1 MEGSMSGKV
10 LRCPATGGIML
21 MMCASIVLAL
31 SGTIGGQSAPLQNE
45 SAQAREEL
53 PFGDLFTPDE
63 LHASFFAQQFTPYGN
78 SKFSFN
84 ILVPKGW
91 EGHLS
96 EVDPD
101 QLTHDD
107 QAPVPMVDFSPSGV
121 DDVGANAL
129 YMRVPAQTTLD
140 HFLDNYVKDAGGTLL
155 TRQKLELK
163 GRAYEDV
170 LMRTTDDSLG
180 PMLNRVSAF
189 RRGDLVFI
197 FTGWGVDEK
206 YEKYKRAFGA
216 ILASFNPTGN

>member
-1 MEGSMSGKV
+1 MAAMMFALV
-10 LRCPATGGIML
+10 L
-21 MMCASIVLAL
+21 LAPRW
-31 SGTIGGQSAPLQNE
+31 IGRAETPPPQNE
-45 SAQAREEL
+45 SARAREAL

-63 LHASFFAQQFTPYGN
+63 LRNNFYSQQFTPYGN
-78 SKFSFN
+78 TKFTFE

-96 EVDPD
+96 DVDPD
-101 QLTHDD
+101 QLRQDA

-129 YMRVPAQTTLD
+129 YMRVPVQTPLD
-140 HFLDNYVKDAGGTLL
+140 QFLDTYVKNAGGTVV
-155 TRQKLELK
+155 TRQKLEFK

-189 RRGDLVFI
+189 RRGDIVFI
-197 FTGWGVDEK
+197 YTGWCVDEK

-216 ILASFNPTGN
+216 VLASFNPTGN

>member
-1 MEGSMSGKV
+1 MSGRG
-10 LRCPATGGIML
+10 LSCFG
-21 MMCASIVLAL
+21 IVLMTCAL
-31 SGTIGGQSAPLQNE
+31 AVPTARWIAGSPPASPQADSAE
-45 SAQAREEL
+45 VRDKL
-53 PFGDLFTPDE
+53 PFGDLFSADE
-63 LHASFFAQQFTPYGN
+63 LRNNFYSQQFTPYGN
-78 SKFSFN
+78 SKFTFE

-121 DDVGANAL
+121 DDVGANTL
-129 YMRVPAQTTLD
+129 YMRVPAQTTLAQ
-140 HFLDNYVKDAGGTLL
+140 FLDTYVKNADGTLV
-155 TRQKLELK
+155 TRQKLDFK

-189 RRGDLVFI
+189 RRGDIVFV
-197 FTGWGVDEK
+197 FTGWCVDEK

-216 ILASFNPTGN
+216 VLASFNPTGS

>member
-1 MEGSMSGKV
+1 MSGKGLNCFGIALMTCALAV
-10 LRCPATGGIML
+10 PAARWNAGSQPAWPQTG
-21 MMCASIVLAL
+21 
-31 SGTIGGQSAPLQNE
+31 SAE
-45 SAQAREEL
+45 ARDKL
-53 PFGDLFTPDE
+53 PFGDLFSSDE
-63 LHASFFAQQFTPYGN
+63 LRDNFYSQQFTPYGN
-78 SKFSFN
+78 SKFSFE

-101 QLTHDD
+101 QLTQDD

-121 DDVGANAL
+121 DDVGANVL

-140 HFLDNYVKDAGGTLL
+140 HFLDTYVKNAGGTLV
-155 TRQKLELK
+155 TRQKLEFK

-189 RRGDLVFI
+189 RRGDVVFV
-197 FTGWGVDEK
+197 FTGWCVDEK
-206 YEKYKRAFGA
+206 YEKNKRAFGA
-216 ILASFNPTGN
+216 VLASFNPTGN